1 MNQVYLTGRV
11 TRDCYVTTLQSGG
24 TVINFSVA
32 VEDQYKKRDAT
43 IAKKVHFI
51 DCVKWTQHVDSYA
64 AILVKGAA
72 VLVIGSLQQDSWEDK
87 QTKAK
92 RSAVKVKVDQVL
104 PVNTGK
110 AASQPELPRT
120 SADTTTTEQSEKSEA
135 GGNDQDSMP
144 F

>member
-1 MNQVYLTGRV
+1 VNQVYLTGRV
-11 TRDCYVTTLQSGG
+11 TRDCYVNTLQSGS
-24 TVINFSVA
+24 TIINVSVA

-51 DCVKWTQHVDSYA
+51 DCVRWTQHPENYA
-64 AILVKGAA
+64 GILVKGAA

-110 AASQPELPRT
+110 VASQPEFPGAVGNEP
-120 SADTTTTEQSEKSEA
+120 SPEPKGWQAADDE
-135 GGNDQDSMP
+135 NMP